1 MAKRSS
7 VVYSSKN
14 FAGNI
19 LTDENKTRSR
29 WREYFEDLL
38 NPVKASTR
46 ETHEVTD
53 LGKEKVFTAAE
64 VASAIKGIKSGKAV
78 GENEIRLR
86 LLKALTGNEIL

>member
-7 VVYSSKN
+7 VTYSIKN
-14 FAGNI
+14 SSGNI
-19 LTDENKTRSR
+19 QTDENKTRSR

-86 LLKALTGNEIL
+86 LLKALTGDEIL